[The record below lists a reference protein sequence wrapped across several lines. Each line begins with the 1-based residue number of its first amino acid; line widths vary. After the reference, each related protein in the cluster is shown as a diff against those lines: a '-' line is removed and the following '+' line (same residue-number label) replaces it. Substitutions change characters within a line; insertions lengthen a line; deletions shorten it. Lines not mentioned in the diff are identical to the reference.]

1 MTTLLKSAR
10 FDDIPDA
17 AFEAGSQGAR
27 RATGDLASNAPDP
40 EVAARAKPRQFSAAE
55 KRRILDAA
63 DRCTKF
69 GEIGALMRRE
79 GLYSSHLSNWR
90 KQRTDRERVAS
101 APPKR
106 GPKPDPQARQIQHLN
121 ADLARVR
128 RKLERAELI
137 IDAQKKLCI
146 ALGLPTTDEE
156 P

>member
-1 MTTLLKSAR
+1 MSDRLLVGKIGHFGQRHFSRHLELCATHL
-10 FDDIPDA
+10 D
-17 AFEAGSQGAR
+17 ELLSQQHR
-27 RATGDLASNAPDP
+27 T
-40 EVAARAKPRQFSAAE
+40 RQSLWLF
-55 KRRILDAA
+55 AA

>member
-40 EVAARAKPRQFSAAE
+40 EVAALAKRRQFSPAE

-90 KQRTDRERVAS
+90 KQRTDRERAAS